1 MKTLNI
7 DSIDIQK
14 EKVTLQKNFE
24 ELMINYD
31 LLKIDNY
38 LSIDNYQVKNA
49 QFFKLEKNLSKNAS
63 SYFLLT
69 NKIERLLEILIKKY
83 NILNS
88 QLEKIKKENT
98 KLHYRYEE
106 LMSFN
111 DASTQMK
118 TDAMFNYSKNNIQI
132 FNYLIGTIFCFY
144 IIHKI

>member
-69 NKIERLLEILIKKY
+69 N
-83 NILNS
+83 
-88 QLEKIKKENT
+88 
-98 KLHYRYEE
+98 
-106 LMSFN
+106 
-111 DASTQMK
+111 
-118 TDAMFNYSKNNIQI
+118 
-132 FNYLIGTIFCFY
+132 CC
-144 IIHKI
+144 